1 LRDSPHWQQDVL
13 HEFSR
18 AAPSYDAHARLQ
30 RAVAWRLAALCQRLP
45 IRRGLWVDLGSGT
58 GLLAEALEALHPGQ
72 RLTRL
77 DGSQAMLTMQPAG
90 STTLLWRLQDGLP
103 PWQEPPRLLASSFC
117 LHWLEQPDLQL
128 EHWYR
133 ALAPGDWLAVA
144 LPVEGSFPQW
154 HAAARVSG
162 ERCSAH
168 IFPNPQDLVANLPVE
183 AIHHNRCYRFSQQAS
198 SAVALLRP
206 MRQIG
211 AGSSPCTPLGVG
223 GWRRLERCWPD
234 RNSNGQIRLT
244 WLIQILLLRR

>member
-1 LRDSPHWQQDVL
+1 
-13 HEFSR
+13 
-18 AAPSYDAHARLQ
+18 
-30 RAVAWRLAALCQRLP
+30 
-45 IRRGLWVDLGSGT
+45 
-58 GLLAEALEALHPGQ
+58 
-72 RLTRL
+72 
-77 DGSQAMLTMQPAG
+77 M
-90 STTLLWRLQDGLP
+90 
-103 PWQEPPRLLASSFC
+103 
-117 LHWLEQPDLQL
+117 
-128 EHWYR
+128 
-133 ALAPGDWLAVA
+133 
-144 LPVEGSFPQW
+144 EGSFPQW